1 MWEEAIA
8 EIMSQLKEQGFSQ
21 VQALRYVYETC
32 PSRRPTNLSEE
43 KVTSQIM
50 HSRSESS
57 NAFIQSLYVSLCLCL
72 CVDVD

>member
-32 PSRRPTNLSEE
+32 PTRRPSSLSEE

-50 HSRSESS
+50 HSLSESS
-57 NAFIQSLYVSLCLCL
+57 YTFVLSLSMYLYVSI
-72 CVDVD
+72 CV